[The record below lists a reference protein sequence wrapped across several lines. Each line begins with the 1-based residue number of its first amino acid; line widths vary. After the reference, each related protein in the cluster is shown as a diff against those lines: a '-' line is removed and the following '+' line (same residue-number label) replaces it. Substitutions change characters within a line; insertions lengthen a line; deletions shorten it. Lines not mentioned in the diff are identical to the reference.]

1 MSRSYR
7 HSNFATINDKTE
19 KKYANRRVR
28 RTSDLFNN
36 GTYRK
41 IGERAR
47 FRESFYTTNEKYL
60 RK

>member
-1 MSRSYR
+1 MSHSYR

-28 RTSDLFNN
+28 RTSDLFSN

-47 FRESFYTTNEKYL
+47 FRASVYTTDEKYL